1 LDRNVSRIP
10 EANEAFKT
18 LFGGRMVTVA
28 LTETYDL
35 KMIRKEML
43 KKYSDFCVYVL
54 ALRNEPN
61 YPCS

>member
-1 LDRNVSRIP
+1 
-10 EANEAFKT
+10 
-18 LFGGRMVTVA
+18 VA